1 MVPAATMNQAP
12 EPSGSEQPD
21 RDARTAAPGPPAP
34 SRGMQP
40 PPRLPQLIHNAA
52 KLLDKNPFSVSAS
65 NPLLPS
71 PASLQLAQL
80 QAQLTLHRLKLAQT
94 AVTSNTAAATVLNQ
108 VLSKVAMSQP
118 LFNQLRHPSMINT
131 PQGQAGGPQQGPAIA
146 NTRFPSSG
154 IPFPAQ
160 NPALAVQG
168 GSLGSVGNITN
179 QTTNAIVMHPFGG
192 VMSQASSQPAVVMSL
207 NKTGHSSAA
216 GGFYDYGKQNVS
228 APPGYT
234 AEAGQG
240 SQHGFKSS
248 GTHPVSSSGGV
259 HYEGHF
265 GPSGQLKHE
274 SQPGFQKDFYGPNS
288 KGQHTTGIQSLG
300 FSGEPQTVSQK
311 GDPGPGVHN
320 TSASSQWE
328 NAPSFSSQNKPDLM
342 AGANVWP
349 STGQQYEIRN
359 ELYNPEEPTP
369 DTKFGAGTMHSFH
382 RLNNSKPSLS
392 SPRLRQNEE
401 LTANASDLSMRSL
414 QPHELNDFHGIAPL
428 HFPHICTVCDRKIFD
443 LKDWDQHINGNL
455 HIQKCVVFSENT
467 GIRCALNS
475 VEAVLHSS
483 PNNTSVFNPSS
494 IEDYPS
500 NAGSSYTTLPT
511 RSFGQP
517 GPAFSSLP
525 SGVKFPQRKST
536 AGRVVHICNLP
547 EGSCTENDVI
557 NLGLPFGKVTNY
569 ILMKS
574 TNQAFLEMAYTE
586 AAQAMV
592 QYYQEK
598 PAMINDDKLLI
609 RMSKRYKELQ
619 LKKPGKNVAAII
631 QDIHSQKEREMY
643 READR
648 HGTERPRSRSP
659 ISRSLS
665 PRSHTPSFT
674 SCSSPHSPLGASRTD
689 WGNGRESWDQ
699 APYSRREDEREAVLW
714 RENGEEKR
722 DRTDSW
728 VHERKHYLRQLDKL
742 DLDGRIEGARGHR
755 EKYLRAGSP
764 NALHALSGY
773 KSREDDYYRKVSK
786 SKSDRYQKQLQ
797 DAPMKSR
804 RKEEARLREHKH
816 SQCEDLEK
824 EETSEQKPSKE
835 SEGSRQKQSDKYKM
849 KKADKDQGEEAV
861 AGKEDNATE
870 NKLGK
875 EECITE
881 KTSSPANNQGKESGE
896 SIESTRQEKEQDWES
911 GSEMEGETWYPA
923 NMEELVTVD
932 EVGEDDFIMEPDITE
947 LEEIVPVDPKDKT
960 CSEMHQYAPSTLEL
974 ENDHSLIHRSDSQS
988 AQEATEV
995 SFSSAKESVAA
1006 SDGSPENDDG
1016 DGAVPEVSSLNL
1028 DTEQKPDESQPD
1040 RTLQGSNCH
1049 KKEGKTEESSEIHRK
1064 LEDGQIPSDHLKG
1077 ETPQLSGAFIDHYKQ
1092 MGTQETES
1100 QEVMEMPVTNSSEET
1115 TCGGQECQE
1124 TRANSRYLEMKS
1136 PEFSEVKSKRT
1147 HFSPSWEQED
1157 VFTELSIPLGVEFVV
1172 PRTGYYCKL
1181 CGLFYTNEE
1190 TAKTSHCR
1198 STVHYKN
1205 LQKYLSQLAEESL
1218 KMNEEESHLPQ
1229 GDTGIVPHF
1238 EKKKL

>member
-1 MVPAATMNQAP
+1 PSFMGPPQSLHPQP
-12 EPSGSEQPD
+12 EPSP
-21 RDARTAAPGPPAP
+21 PPA
-34 SRGMQP
+34 
-40 PPRLPQLIHNAA
+40 AA
-52 KLLDKNPFSVSAS
+52 KLLDKNPFSVSTP

-131 PQGQAGGPQQGPAIA
+131 PQGHAGGPQQGPAIA

-160 NPALAVQG
+160 NPGLAVPG
-168 GSLGSVGNITN
+168 GSMGTVGNIQN
-179 QTTNAIVMHPFGG
+179 QNPNAIVMHPFGG
-192 VMSQASSQPAVVMSL
+192 VMSQTSSQPTVVMSL

-216 GGFYDYGKQNVS
+216 GGFYDYNKQNVS
-228 APPGYT
+228 APQVYT
-234 AEAGQG
+234 ADAGQG
-240 SQHGFKSS
+240 NQHNFMTS
-248 GTHPVSSSGGV
+248 GSHSVSSSSGGV
-259 HYEGHF
+259 PYEGHF
-265 GPSGQLKHE
+265 GPSGQLKHD

-288 KGQHTTGIQSLG
+288 KGQHPTGIQSLG
-300 FSGEPQTVSQK
+300 FSGEPQMSAHQTVSQK
-311 GDPGPGVHN
+311 GEAGPVVHN
-320 TSASSQWE
+320 TCANSQWE
-328 NAPSFSSQNKPDLM
+328 NAPNFSSQNKPDLVVS
-342 AGANVWP
+342 GNLWP

-369 DTKFGAGTMHSFH
+369 DTKFGAGTTLPFH
-382 RLNNSKPSLS
+382 RLNNSKPSFS
-392 SPRLRQNEE
+392 SSRMRQNEE
-401 LTANASDLSMRSL
+401 LTTNTSDLSMRSL

-428 HFPHICTVCDRKIFD
+428 HFPHVCTICDRKIFD
-443 LKDWDQHINGNL
+443 LK
-455 HIQKCVVFSENT
+455 VT
-467 GIRCALNS
+467 
-475 VEAVLHSS
+475 EAALHSS
-483 PNNTSVFNPSS
+483 PNNTSVFNPSG
-494 IEDYPS
+494 IE
-500 NAGSSYTTLPT
+500 GE
-511 RSFGQP
+511 F
-517 GPAFSSLP
+517 
-525 SGVKFPQRKST
+525 KST
-536 AGRVVHICNLP
+536 VGRVVHICNLP

-631 QDIHSQKEREMY
+631 QDIHSQKERDMY

-648 HGTERPRSRSP
+648 YGTERPRSRSP

-674 SCSSPHSPLGASRTD
+674 SCSSPRSPLGASRTD

-699 APYSRREDEREAVLW
+699 SPYSRREEERDAALW

-722 DRTDSW
+722 DRTDTW
-728 VHERKHYLRQLDKL
+728 VHERKYYIRQLDKL

-755 EKYLRAGSP
+755 EKYLRGGSP
-764 NALHALSGY
+764 NALHALPGY
-773 KSREDDYYRKVSK
+773 KSREDDYYRKAAK

-797 DAPMKSR
+797 DAPVKSK
-804 RKEEARLREHKH
+804 RKEEARLRERKH
-816 SQCEDLEK
+816 SHCEDLEK
-824 EETSEQKPSKE
+824 EETSEQRPNKV
-835 SEGSRQKQSDKYKM
+835 SEGIRQKQSDKYKT
-849 KKADKDQGEEAV
+849 KKADKDPVEDAAAAAESSDA
-861 AGKEDNATE
+861 KEGNAPE
-870 NKLGK
+870 NELGK
-875 EECITE
+875 EEHITE
-881 KTSSPANNQGKESGE
+881 KTSPSANKQGKDSAD
-896 SIESTRQEKEQDWES
+896 SMESTRKEKERDWES
-911 GSEMEGETWYPA
+911 GSEMEGEAWYPA

-947 LEEIVPVDPKDKT
+947 LEEIVPVDPKDKA
-960 CSEMHQYAPSTLEL
+960 CSEMHQYVTSTLEL
-974 ENDHSLIHRSDSQS
+974 ENDHSQINRCEGES
-988 AQEATEV
+988 AQEAPET
-995 SFSSAKESVAA
+995 SFRSAKESIAA
-1006 SDGSPENDDG
+1006 SGGCPEADD
-1016 DGAVPEVSSLNL
+1016 DDAVTEASSLNL
-1028 DTEQKPDESQPD
+1028 DTEQKPDGSQED
-1040 RTLQGSNCH
+1040 RALRDSNYH
-1049 KKEGKTEESSEIHRK
+1049 RKEGKIEESSDIHIK
-1064 LEDGQIPSDHLKG
+1064 LEDGQIPSDQMKG
-1077 ETPQLSGAFIDHYKQ
+1077 ETHQLSGTFMDHYKQ
-1092 MGTQETES
+1092 MGSQETES
-1100 QEVMEMPVTNSSEET
+1100 REVMEMLVKNSSEET
-1115 TCGGQECQE
+1115 TRGSQECQE
-1124 TRANSRYLEMKS
+1124 TRVNSRYLEMKS

-1147 HFSPSWEQED
+1147 HSSPSWEQED

-1172 PRTGYYCKL
+1172 PRTGFYCKL

-1218 KMNEEESHLPQ
+1218 KMNEEDSNLPQ
-1229 GDTGIVPHF
+1229 DVAGIVPHF